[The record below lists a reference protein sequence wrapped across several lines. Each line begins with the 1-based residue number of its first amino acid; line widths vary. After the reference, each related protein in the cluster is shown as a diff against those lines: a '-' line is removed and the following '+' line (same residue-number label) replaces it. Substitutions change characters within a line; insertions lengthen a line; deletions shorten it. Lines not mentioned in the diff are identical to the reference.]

1 MEVWTSQS
9 EYGGAVGL
17 LKSDASQ
24 AIEHVNLRLLDVTTL
39 YLLPGTLVTFPLEA
53 GFSRSGVAALVV

>member
-1 MEVWTSQS
+1 MVWTSQS

-24 AIEHVNLRLLDVTTL
+24 AIDHISIRLLYATAL